1 MTWLRLSEDIRE
13 MILSFLVGKPDDGR
27 IPTAPVDA
35 PVLIGYMPPNGSLV
49 IFGTLSVNRVQEHI
63 IFPHRCI
70 VRIQGDRVE
79 SYRGVV
85 YKVTNNGEELLEE
98 HEYYLYQRLRR

>member
-1 MTWLRLSEDIRE
+1 M
-13 MILSFLVGKPDDGR
+13 
-27 IPTAPVDA
+27 PTAPVDA

-49 IFGTLSVNRVQEHI
+49 VFGTLSVKRVQEHI
-63 IFPHRCI
+63 IFPHPCI

-85 YKVTNNGEELLEE
+85 YKVTNRGEELLEE